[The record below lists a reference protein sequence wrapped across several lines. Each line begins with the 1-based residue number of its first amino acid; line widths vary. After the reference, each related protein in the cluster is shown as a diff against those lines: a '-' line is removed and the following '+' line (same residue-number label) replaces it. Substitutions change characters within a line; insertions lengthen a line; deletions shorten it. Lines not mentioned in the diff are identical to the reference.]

1 MENLKVVKIDQE
13 SIEFD
18 NGAILT
24 SDHQSDCCES
34 HYLSMEHLTM
44 DDFNG
49 LLFNLSNDN
58 FFVRV
63 PEFGIKL
70 LPTNGHPVSI
80 PGYGSNNGYYSSN
93 LDLVIQINGREY
105 KSFDISDCQVIE
117 G

>member
-49 LLFNLSNDN
+49 LLFDLSNDN
-58 FFVRV
+58 FFERV
-63 PEFGIKL
+63 PDYGIKL
-70 LPTNGHPVSI
+70 IPINGHPVSI
-80 PGYGSNNGYYSSN
+80 PGYGYNNGYYSDQ
-93 LDLVIQINGREY
+93 LDLVISVNGKEF
-105 KSFDISDCQVIE
+105 KSYDITACQVIE